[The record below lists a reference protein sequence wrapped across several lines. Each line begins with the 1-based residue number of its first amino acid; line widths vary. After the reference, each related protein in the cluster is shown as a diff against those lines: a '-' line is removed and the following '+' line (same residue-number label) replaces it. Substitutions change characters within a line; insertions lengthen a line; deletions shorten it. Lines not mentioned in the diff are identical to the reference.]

1 MSKASRKSNPDED
14 IRRWLPSPEQTPEP
28 GDTGFPASTADR
40 ERDDDDEGTFREGT
54 VYSPGGA
61 GGAAKSERV
70 GDLSEPVLAEPGRR
84 LVAFLLDAVLFIG
97 TFGIGWLL
105 WSMIEWRSARTP
117 AKRLL
122 RDLAVVDA
130 WSGER
135 AGWRRM
141 AVRELGAKI
150 GLVGL
155 FGMTTFGLG
164 WVIAGALVLSETRAA
179 LWDRLAGTTV
189 VQLED

>member
-1 MSKASRKSNPDED
+1 MNNARTS
-14 IRRWLPSPEQTPEP
+14 
-28 GDTGFPASTADR
+28 ST
-40 ERDDDDEGTFREGT
+40 DDDVKAWLSTSDKTQHEAGDDTDFRDGT

-61 GGAAKSERV
+61 GEAGGAGEREEDDA
-70 GDLSEPVLAEPGRR
+70 GSAAEPVLVEPGRR
-84 LVAFLLDAVLFIG
+84 FVAALLEVVLFIG
-97 TFGIGWLL
+97 TFAIGWLV
-105 WSMIEWRSARTP
+105 WSMIEWRDGRTP

-130 WSGER
+130 WSGKR
-135 AGWRRM
+135 VGWQRM

-155 FGMTTFGLG
+155 FGVATFGLG
-164 WVIAGALVLSETRAA
+164 WAIAAALVLSETRAS

-189 VQLED
+189 VHPGD

>member
-1 MSKASRKSNPDED
+1 MNAWLPTPEERPGTPDEPD
-14 IRRWLPSPEQTPEP
+14 
-28 GDTGFPASTADR
+28 FH
-40 ERDDDDEGTFREGT
+40 EGT
-54 VYSPGGA
+54 VYSPG
-61 GGAAKSERV
+61 ET
-70 GDLSEPVLAEPGRR
+70 GDATEPQVVDADTDADPVLVEPGRR
-84 LVAFLLDAVLFIG
+84 FVGFLLEAVLFIG
-97 TFGIGWLL
+97 TFGIGWLV
-105 WSMIEWRSARTP
+105 WSMIEWRDARTP

-135 AGWRRM
+135 VSWQRM

-155 FGMTTFGLG
+155 FGMATFGLG
-164 WVIAGALVLSETRAA
+164 WVIAAALVLSETRAT

-189 VQLED
+189 VHPGG

>member
-1 MSKASRKSNPDED
+1 MTKASRTSSTEEDVNAWLSTPD
-14 IRRWLPSPEQTPEP
+14 QTQGESD
-28 GDTGFPASTADR
+28 DTDL
-40 ERDDDDEGTFREGT
+40 RDGT
-54 VYSPGGA
+54 VYSPGSGGDADADAA
-61 GGAAKSERV
+61 GERQKADAGAAA
-70 GDLSEPVLAEPGRR
+70 EPMLVEPGRR
-84 LVAFLLDAVLFIG
+84 FVAAVLEIVLFIG
-97 TFGIGWLL
+97 TFAIGWLV
-105 WSMIEWRSARTP
+105 WSMIEWRDGRTP

-135 AGWRRM
+135 VGWQRM

-155 FGMTTFGLG
+155 FGVATFGLG
-164 WVIAGALVLSETRAA
+164 WAIAAALVLSETRAA

-189 VQLED
+189 VHPGD